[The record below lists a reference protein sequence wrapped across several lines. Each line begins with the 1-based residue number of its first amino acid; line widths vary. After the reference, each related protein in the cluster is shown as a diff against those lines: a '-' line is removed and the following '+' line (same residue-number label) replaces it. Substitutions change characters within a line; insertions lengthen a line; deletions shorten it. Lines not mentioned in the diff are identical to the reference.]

1 MLLRAKRAAVKV
13 INERGVALYNAG
25 DMAGCAQVYANT
37 IVDILSDLTSTSAS
51 TSADA
56 TCNQQA
62 RVLLTNGLQKATSC
76 GTNVDAQAWALR
88 DTLDQLINLN
98 PFTTTTSILF
108 SDHQSLATFRVID
121 DVVMGGRSKSSM
133 DYNKAR
139 SCASFAGTLSTANNG
154 GFASCRGSVA
164 WNLEHCTFLRITAA
178 ASAAAAVAGPNKS
191 GGACGGGLGN
201 DGGVVLYKLRL
212 QDTERMDGVSHQHD
226 FYVVGDGEWHT
237 YDLPLESFVATWRGR
252 IQEKCEP
259 LNRKSV
265 MSVGVMISKLT
276 DKGERNE
283 TFRAGEFELLL
294 RSIEGL

>member
-37 IVDILSDLTSTSAS
+37 IVDILSDLSTSS
-51 TSADA
+51 SSSTTTTSANA

-62 RVLLTNGLQKATSC
+62 RILLTNGLQKATSC

-108 SDHQSLATFRVID
+108 SDHQSLATFRIID
-121 DVVMGGRSKSSM
+121 DDVMGGRSKSSM
-133 DYNKAR
+133 DYNKAQ

-154 GFASCRGSVA
+154 GFASCRGSVT

-178 ASAAAAVAGPNKS
+178 AAAVAAPKS
-191 GGACGGGLGN
+191 GACGGGGGN
-201 DGGVVLYKLRL
+201 DGGVALYKLRL

-226 FYVVGDGEWHT
+226 FHVVGDGEWHT

-283 TFRAGEFELLL
+283 SFRAGEFELLL